1 MAKNS
6 WLKIMEQTISDKEF
20 ERQLR
25 EAKKKY
31 VSEPEAISV
40 HYKNGRVSVELA
52 SGWNFNFNPRDF
64 EEFASATEVDLETIG
79 LWGRYTL
86 ACASLD
92 VHIGIGAI
100 ILKLIGEK
108 FLASELSRRR
118 GQTKSEKK
126 QNASRE
132 NGKLGGRPKKVG
144 FSS

>member
-1 MAKNS
+1 MSDLQKH
-6 WLKIMEQTISDKEF
+6 ISKRKKTDKEF

-25 EAKKKY
+25 EARKKPG
-31 VSEPEAISV
+31 SEPEAIAAR
-40 HYKNGRVSVELA
+40 YENGRISVELA

-64 EEFASATEVDLETIG
+64 EEFATATEADLETIG

-86 ACASLD
+86 ACPALD

-100 ILKLIGEK
+100 ILNLIGEK

-126 QNASRE
+126 QTASRE
-132 NGKLGGRPKKVG
+132 NGKLGGRPKKIVVNNE
-144 FSS
+144 

>member
-6 WLKIMEQTISDKEF
+6 RLNIMKQTISDKEF
-20 ERQLR
+20 ERQMR

-31 VSEPEAISV
+31 VSEPEAIAV
-40 HYKNGRVSVELA
+40 RYENGRVSVELA

-64 EEFASATEVDLETIG
+64 EEFASATEADLETIG

-86 ACASLD
+86 ACPSLD

-118 GQTKSEKK
+118 GQTNSEKK

-132 NGKLGGRPKKVG
+132 NGKLGGRPKKLVT
-144 FSS
+144 SS

>member
-1 MAKNS
+1 MSDLQKH
-6 WLKIMEQTISDKEF
+6 ISKRKKTDKEF

-25 EAKKKY
+25 EARKKPG
-31 VSEPEAISV
+31 SEPEAIAAR
-40 HYKNGRVSVELA
+40 YENGRISVELA

-64 EEFASATEVDLETIG
+64 EEFFTATEADLETIG

-86 ACASLD
+86 ACPALD

-100 ILKLIGEK
+100 ILNLIGEK

-126 QNASRE
+126 QTASRE
-132 NGKLGGRPKKVG
+132 NGKLGGRPKKIVVNNE
-144 FSS
+144 

>member
-1 MAKNS
+1 MK
-6 WLKIMEQTISDKEF
+6 QTISDKEF

-25 EAKKKY
+25 EAGKKS
-31 VSEPEAISV
+31 VSEPEATAV
-40 HYKNGRVSVELA
+40 RYENGTVSVELA

-64 EEFASATEVDLETIG
+64 EEFATAAEADLETIG

-86 ACASLD
+86 TCPALD

-100 ILKLIGEK
+100 ILQLIGEK

-132 NGKLGGRPKKVG
+132 NGKLGGRPKKIVT
-144 FSS
+144 SS

>member
-6 WLKIMEQTISDKEF
+6 RLKIMKQTISDKEF

-25 EAKKKY
+25 EARKKT
-31 VSEPEAISV
+31 VSEPEAIAV
-40 HYKNGRVSVELA
+40 QYKNGRVFVELA

-64 EEFASATEVDLETIG
+64 EEFASATETDLETIG

-86 ACASLD
+86 ACPNLD

-118 GQTKSEKK
+118 GQTKSERK

-132 NGKLGGRPKKVG
+132 NGKLGGRPKKIVT
-144 FSS
+144 SS